1 MISMALTKGRIEKD
15 AVKIF
20 EKAGFGIDELKSKG
34 RKLVFNDSKEEI
46 KYFLVKANDAVTYVE
61 HGVADMAIVGKDT
74 LLEKGENY
82 YEVLDLGIG
91 KCKFIVATLPNV
103 NIFNRIGH
111 IKIGSKYPNVSKR
124 YFEGKGMD
132 VEVIKIEGSVEL
144 APILGISEGI
154 VDIMETGTTLKE
166 NGLIV
171 VDEICDIS
179 SRVIVNKSSFK
190 LKRNEINEVIDR
202 IRMACNN

>member
-1 MISMALTKGRIEKD
+1 MISIALTKGRIEKD

-20 EKAGFGIDELKSKG
+20 ERAGFGIDELKNKG
-34 RKLVFNDSKEEI
+34 RKLVFNDTKEEI
-46 KYFLVKANDAVTYVE
+46 KHFLVKANDAVTYVE
-61 HGVADMAIVGKDT
+61 HGVADIAIVGKDT

-171 VDEICDIS
+171 VDEIYDIS

-190 LKRNEINEVIDR
+190 LKRNEINEIIDR
-202 IRMACNN
+202 IRMACNK

>member
-1 MISMALTKGRIEKD
+1 MISVALTKGRIEKD

-20 EKAGFGIDELKSKG
+20 EKAGFGIEELKDKG
-34 RKLVFNDSKEEI
+34 RKLVFEDTKEEI
-46 KYFLVKANDAVTYVE
+46 RYFLVKANDAVTYVE
-61 HGVADMAIVGKDT
+61 HGVADIAIVGKDT

-91 KCKFIVATLPNV
+91 KCKFIVATMPDT
-103 NIFNRIGH
+103 NIFNKIGH
-111 IKIGSKYPNVSKR
+111 IKIGSKYPSVSKN

-132 VEVIKIEGSVEL
+132 VEIIKIEGSVEL

-166 NGLIV
+166 NGLV
-171 VDEICDIS
+171 VVYEICDIS
-179 SRVIVNKSSFK
+179 ARVIVNKSSFK
-190 LKRNEINEVIDR
+190 LKRNEINEVIDKIR
-202 IRMACNN
+202 IACKS

>member
-1 MISMALTKGRIEKD
+1 M
-15 AVKIF
+15 
-20 EKAGFGIDELKSKG
+20 
-34 RKLVFNDSKEEI
+34 
-46 KYFLVKANDAVTYVE
+46 
-61 HGVADMAIVGKDT
+61 
-74 LLEKGENY
+74 
-82 YEVLDLGIG
+82 GIG
-91 KCKFIVATLPNV
+91 KCKFIVATLPNT

-111 IKIGSKYPNVSKR
+111 IKIGSKYPNVSKK

-132 VEVIKIEGSVEL
+132 VEIIKIEGSVEL

-202 IRMACNN
+202 IRIACNK

>member
-1 MISMALTKGRIEKD
+1 MISVALTKGRIEKD

-20 EKAGFGIDELKSKG
+20 EGAGFGIDELKNKG
-34 RKLVFNDSKEEI
+34 RKLVFKDTKEEV

-61 HGVADMAIVGKDT
+61 HGVADIAIVGKDT

-103 NIFNRIGH
+103 NIFNKIGH
-111 IKIGSKYPNVSKR
+111 IKIASKYPNVSKR
-124 YFEGKGMD
+124 YFAAKGMD

-202 IRMACNN
+202 IRIACNK

>member
-1 MISMALTKGRIEKD
+1 MISIALTKGRIEKD

-20 EKAGFGIDELKSKG
+20 ERAGFGIDELKNKG
-34 RKLVFNDSKEEI
+34 RKLVFNDTKEEI

-61 HGVADMAIVGKDT
+61 HGVADIAIVGKDT

-171 VDEICDIS
+171 VDEIYDIS

-190 LKRNEINEVIDR
+190 LKRNEINEIIDR
-202 IRMACNN
+202 IRMACNT

>member
-1 MISMALTKGRIEKD
+1 MISIALTKGRIEKD

-20 EKAGFGIDELKSKG
+20 ERAGFGIDELKNKG
-34 RKLVFNDSKEEI
+34 RKLVFNDTKEEI

-61 HGVADMAIVGKDT
+61 HGVADIAIVGKDT
-74 LLEKGENY
+74 LFEKGENY

-171 VDEICDIS
+171 VDEIYDIS

-190 LKRNEINEVIDR
+190 LKRNEINEIIDR
-202 IRMACNN
+202 IRMACNK